1 VKGFRREFF
10 RPPRG
15 AFVWSKHCPP
25 QQGRVLLEMYPAPS
39 TDASI
44 LVLLLAGRAALAA
57 LAIVA
62 RVLFSYWLLVPGF

>member
-1 VKGFRREFF
+1 
-10 RPPRG
+10 
-15 AFVWSKHCPP
+15 
-25 QQGRVLLEMYPAPS
+25 MYHAPS

-44 LVLLLAGRAALAA
+44 LVFLLTGKAA